1 MYRTAYSKKNKA
13 GATGLIDHD
22 MRGKHL
28 NRPHRYPGEVLNL
41 IRAHIKSF
49 PSVELR
55 YCCESTNKEY
65 FLESGL
71 NLSKMCRMLNDIVKA
86 KDVNIDISL
95 NEYRE
100 IFDEDFNIGFLSPL
114 KYK

>member
-13 GATGLIDHD
+13 GATGLIDDD

-49 PSVELR
+49 PSVDSH
-55 YCCESTNKEY
+55 YCRESTKKEY

-86 KDVNIDISL
+86 KDVNIDVSL
-95 NEYRE
+95 NKYHE
-100 IFDEDFNIGFLSPL
+100 IFDEDFNIGFHSSL
-114 KYK
+114 KDK